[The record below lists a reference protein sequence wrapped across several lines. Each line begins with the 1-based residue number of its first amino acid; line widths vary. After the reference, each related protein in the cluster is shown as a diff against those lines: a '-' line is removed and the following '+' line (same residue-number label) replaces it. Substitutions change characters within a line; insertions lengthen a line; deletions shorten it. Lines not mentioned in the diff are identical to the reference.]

1 MNSIFQ
7 NYNETCNLPYIMK
20 SKIKLKKIKQLKN
33 KESGGIHLKTLIIL
47 FKKYGISPNYSK
59 N

>member
-47 FKKYGISPNYSK
+47 F
-59 N
+59 